1 MDRAEY
7 GSLQM
12 NNPLTGGDL
21 EMFKSEWNK
30 AVEILKPIVER
41 QKERRLEP
49 IKVNLVKPVRYGH
62 AIRYE
67 WREQTIWL

>member
-21 EMFKSEWNK
+21 ESFKREWDNITN
-30 AVEILKPIVER
+30 VLKPK
-41 QKERRLEP
+41 QKEP
-49 IKVNLVKPVRYGH
+49 IIIKMVKPVRYGH

-67 WREQTIWL
+67 WRDQTTWQ